1 MVFQHQLV
9 RPSTRDQPRFSLAM
23 GRSLGFGSTACNY
36 ADRSPRAHFR
46 LGFPTAPGL
55 NPLTSLHTVTRRFIM
70 QKARGHAFPM
80 SPDRSP
86 AVSGIA
92 LPLFVGT
99 RFQVLF
105 HSPPGVLFTF
115 PSRYWFTIGH
125 QEYLALEGGPPEFPQ
140 GFSCPVVLGNIP
152 GVHTFSH
159 TGLLPSMAVL
169 SSTLSAKVWICN
181 SVGGLRS
188 SVVVPRPPLE

>member
-46 LGFPTAPGL
+46 HGFPTAPGL

-115 PSRYWFTIGH
+115 PSRYWFTIGR
-125 QEYLALEGGPPEFPQ
+125 QRYLALEGGPPGFPQ
-140 GFSCPVVLGNIP
+140 DISCPVVLG
-152 GVHTFSH
+152 
-159 TGLLPSMAVL
+159 
-169 SSTLSAKVWICN
+169 
-181 SVGGLRS
+181 VGHRE
-188 SVVVPRPPLE
+188 P